1 MKISY
6 FIILIITIVGFSFS
20 IDYAFAES
28 ESFTVAAR
36 NYYDF
41 QIFMNSGDEISF
53 AMGVSGGSNDD
64 IILTLYSPTNSKLID
79 GVVYNKFSDNFSAV
93 NSGTYTF
100 RFDNTGSMIS
110 NKAVSFSYEVKIN
123 TYYVYVDPLPSW
135 AIYSGNTVY
144 DSTKAWKDANPN
156 LSFYQADSPEDANL
170 RIKWVRE
177 FGVQHVGY
185 AYGNQ
190 FIEVGLGDSNCMGD
204 WQPYSTDHVNWI
216 MKHEIVHVLG
226 LKHSSDPTS
235 IMYRTAPIVEYGN
248 VFQQF
253 NMGKNQGMF
262 IPLCLSQEPSSIQY
276 SVETTDSKSGFDVYV
291 VPSKKDFDN
300 IMQEKPFVYY
310 SDDKCFGEGFLK
322 YVGQCKGA
330 IYGSGL
336 AIIHD
341 SQLSSPTASISVNY
355 FEIDYNGN
363 PSPYDTKIHS
373 QTPSQS
379 AIEKESREAAMAK
392 IEESLRESFAKIEEE
407 SKKTSAEIT
416 EERKLVCGSGTIEKN
431 GQCVL
436 DTNNSS
442 KGGGCLIATAT
453 YGSELAPQ
461 VQQLRELRDN
471 SLLTTKSGTSFM
483 ETFNDV
489 YYSFSPIIADYEREN
504 PVFRE
509 AVKIVITPM
518 ISSLSILNYVDMD
531 SEVEVLGYG
540 ISLIILN
547 LAMYVGI
554 PASIILGIK
563 KKLNF

>member
-1 MKISY
+1 MCEMKPV
-6 FIILIITIVGFSFS
+6 IIIAIAFVFLFVPITTFS
-20 IDYAFAES
+20 ET

-53 AMGVSGGSNDD
+53 TMDVSGGSNDD

-79 GVVYNKFSDNFSAV
+79 GVVYDQFSDNFSAV

-100 RFDNTGSMIS
+100 RFDNTGSVIS
-110 NKAVSFSYEVKIN
+110 NKVVSFSYEVKIN

-144 DSTKAWKDANPN
+144 DSTNAWKDANPN
-156 LSFYQADSPEDANL
+156 LNFYQADSPEDANL
-170 RIKWVRE
+170 IIKWVRE

-190 FIEVGLGDSNCMGD
+190 FIEVGLGDSNCMGN

-216 MKHEIVHVLG
+216 MKHEVGHVLG
-226 LKHSSDPTS
+226 LEHSSDPTS
-235 IMYRTAPIVEYGN
+235 IMYRIAPSAEYGN

-253 NMGKNQGMF
+253 YMGKNQGMF

-300 IMQEKPFVYY
+300 ILQEKPFVYY

-322 YVGQCKGA
+322 YPGQCKGT

-336 AIIHD
+336 AIIHG
-341 SQLSSPTASISVNY
+341 SQLSSSTASISVNY

-363 PSPYDTKIHS
+363 PSPYDTKIYS

-379 AIEKESREAAMAK
+379 TIEKELRESSIAK
-392 IEESLRESFAKIEEE
+392 IEKELRESFAKIEEE

-416 EERKLVCGSGTIEKN
+416 EERKLVCGTGTIEKN
-431 GQCVL
+431 GQCVS

-471 SLLTTKSGTSFM
+471 KLLNTESGTSFM
-483 ETFNDV
+483 ESFNNF

-504 PVFRE
+504 LVFKE
-509 AVKIVITPM
+509 MVKIAITPM
-518 ISSLSILNYVDMD
+518 ISSLSILNYVDMN
-531 SEVEVLGYG
+531 SEVDVLGYG
-540 ISLIILN
+540 ISLILLN
-547 LAMYVGI
+547 IGMYVGI
-554 PASIILGIK
+554 PAIAIMRIRK
-563 KKLNF
+563 K